1 MSSRIPLSR
10 QSPRPPQLFSPKA
23 GWISLEMPLAA
34 RQRQPKIFVEDHL
47 QGKCYYKIFHFPE
60 ERVMPMRKLKE
71 ETELFYSYLRQNG
84 LKKTY
89 QKDLIL
95 ETFLSTEGHL
105 SVEDIYALVKKRDR
119 KVGVVTVFRTLKS
132 LTACGIAREITLGDG
147 LTRFEHSYHHPPHH
161 HIVCTECHKAIEF
174 VCPELERIQ
183 SEIIKQYHFKPIH
196 HRFQTYGICEDC
208 REHRPIEELQ
218 KHDTDRIFAR
228 DAAKM
233 AISMENRCL
242 EFYRDAAG
250 RNQDCGGKEVF
261 EHMVLEEEAHIADL
275 NSKLEEIVQQEKD
288 LERAPI
294 FLHFDPC
301 ELEALI
307 PSLTKHTTDGEFR
320 LDARSA
326 AEFALTLN
334 RNSAE
339 FFKAYAEKFSESQ
352 GKSIL
357 LNFADQEWSHGD
369 RIQRR
374 MEEMPAAVK
383 AF

>member
-1 MSSRIPLSR
+1 MS
-10 QSPRPPQLFSPKA
+10 
-23 GWISLEMPLAA
+23 
-34 RQRQPKIFVEDHL
+34 
-47 QGKCYYKIFHFPE
+47 
-60 ERVMPMRKLKE
+60 MRKLKE

-95 ETFLSTEGHL
+95 ETFLNTEGHL

-147 LTRFEHSYHHPPHH
+147 LTRFEHSYHHPHHH

-183 SEIIKQYHFKPIH
+183 GDIIQKYHFKPIH

-208 REHRPIEELQ
+208 REHRPVTEIQ
-218 KHDTDRIFAR
+218 KHDTERIFAR

-233 AISMENRCL
+233 ALSMVSRCL
-242 EFYRDAAG
+242 EFYRDAAQ
-250 RNQDCGGKEVF
+250 RNQDPDGKEVLDR
-261 EHMVLEEEAHIADL
+261 VVREEEIHMADL
-275 NSKLEEIVQQEKD
+275 NAKLEEIVRQEKD
-288 LERAPI
+288 LECAPI

-307 PSLTKHTTDGEFR
+307 PNLSKYETGGEFR
-320 LDARSA
+320 LNARAA
-326 AEFALTLN
+326 AEIAMALN
-334 RNSAE
+334 RGSAQ
-339 FFKAYAEKFSESQ
+339 FFKAYAEKFAETQ
-352 GKSIL
+352 GRQIL
-357 LNFADQEWSHGD
+357 LNFAGQESSHSD
-369 RIQRR
+369 LMQQRLDER
-374 MEEMPAAVK
+374 LGISK